1 MCLLLFLSRIIV
13 SHLHL
18 RRGSLTGA
26 IVGTTGGPAG
36 TVIGGIAGAF
46 VGAGFETVAEM
57 GMDRLQRLVGGCKK

>member
-1 MCLLLFLSRIIV
+1 M
-13 SHLHL
+13 HL

-26 IVGTTGGPAG
+26 IVGTTGGPTG

-57 GMDRLQRLVGGCKK
+57 GMDRLQRLVGDAKND